1 MEARKGEDDLGD
13 NKVADTCDRECE
25 TDLGDIKVAETCDR
39 DVVFGSS
46 STAGGV
52 FTGSDIPR
60 PLMHSHHP
68 PGHGHPPASSPPH
81 FSAPIPYNETINT
94 IYHHLH
100 GGVHLSQG
108 GQAGGGEGW

>member
-52 FTGSDIPR
+52 FTGSDMPR
-60 PLMHSHHP
+60 AL
-68 PGHGHPPASSPPH
+68 GRG
-81 FSAPIPYNETINT
+81 ILQ
-94 IYHHLH
+94 HHLQPTSLH
-100 GGVHLSQG
+100 QYHIMKP
-108 GQAGGGEGW
+108 